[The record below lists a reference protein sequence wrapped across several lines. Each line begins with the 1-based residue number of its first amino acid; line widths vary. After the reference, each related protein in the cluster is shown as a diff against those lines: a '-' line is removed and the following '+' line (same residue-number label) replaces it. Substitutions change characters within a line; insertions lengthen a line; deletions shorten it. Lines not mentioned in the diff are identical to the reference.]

1 MQYIT
6 QNTMSDTETP
16 AVDAGSEESH
26 ELTKEERLEA
36 ARKKVC
42 LFISIFILF

>member
-1 MQYIT
+1 
-6 QNTMSDTETP
+6 MSDTETTG
-16 AVDAGSEESH
+16 VDAGSEESH

-42 LFISIFILF
+42 LFFPSIILFQRI